1 MDPDR
6 PWCIGA
12 SDPHRAS
19 SLAQAGQGLYR
30 IDLHTHIMPRYL
42 PVLRDTDKDAS
53 QDAWIEMRP
62 SKDNADNVDL
72 YIDSKFFR
80 TLEPNCFDAD
90 VRLKDMDNSAV
101 DVQILSTVPILF
113 FYDRPAAAVAQ
124 LASYLN
130 DHISQLCTQH
140 PTRFVGLATVPLQ
153 DVQLSIKELKRA
165 KTHLGLKGV
174 EVGTTVDNMNLN
186 DPRLEPFWA
195 ACEEL
200 DFPVFVHPLGYS
212 LSKEAPWRWEQYWSS
227 WLIGI
232 LSLCFAHAGGAF
244 PTLLGRI
251 EHGYNCRP
259 DLVAFQSGGYSLVH
273 DPDLLQ
279 YLGKKIGWDRIVMG
293 SDYPFPLG
301 EVPEAGRMLSSNDRL
316 ANFLNWK
323 ERAQMLAGNAIEMI
337 AMYKTAWNALHGG
350 QYRLQGML
358 RPAQP

>member
-227 WLIGI
+227 WLIG
-232 LSLCFAHAGGAF
+232 
-244 PTLLGRI
+244 
-251 EHGYNCRP
+251 
-259 DLVAFQSGGYSLVH
+259 
-273 DPDLLQ
+273 
-279 YLGKKIGWDRIVMG
+279 M
-293 SDYPFPLG
+293 
-301 EVPEAGRMLSSNDRL
+301 
-316 ANFLNWK
+316 
-323 ERAQMLAGNAIEMI
+323 
-337 AMYKTAWNALHGG
+337 
-350 QYRLQGML
+350 
-358 RPAQP
+358 